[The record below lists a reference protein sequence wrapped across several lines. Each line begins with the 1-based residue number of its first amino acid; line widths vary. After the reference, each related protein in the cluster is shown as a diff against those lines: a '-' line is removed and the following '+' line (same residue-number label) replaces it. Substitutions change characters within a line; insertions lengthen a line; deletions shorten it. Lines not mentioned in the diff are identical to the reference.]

1 MHPEDFLKVEKPC
14 PQDARGT
21 IIIPT
26 WNNLAFLQLCIQSI
40 RKNSSFRHQIIV
52 HINEGTD
59 GTREWVASQDDLSY
73 TASSRNIGVCYALN
87 LARSLV
93 RTSYFIYLNDDM
105 YVCPGWDQVLFDEI
119 RAIGHQH
126 FFLSS
131 TAIEPVP
138 QSSCSIRGNYGL
150 SAESFDEEAL
160 LQDFEKQAF
169 ADWSGATWPPNIVH
183 IDTWDLVGGYS
194 IEFSPGMYSDPDFSM
209 KLWLAGIRYFK
220 GLAASRAY
228 HFGSV
233 STKKV
238 KKNKGYYQFIAK
250 WGMTSSSFTRYY
262 LRRGEAFRGA
272 LQEATPGKLLG
283 WKNKLKQAE
292 LLFRKWK

>member
-1 MHPEDFLKVEKPC
+1 MHPEDFVKVEKPC
-14 PQDARGT
+14 PEEAKGS

-40 RKNSSFRHQIIV
+40 RNHSAFKHQIIV
-52 HINEGTD
+52 HINEGVD
-59 GTREWVASQDDLSY
+59 GTREWLDSQEDISY
-73 TASSRNIGVCYALN
+73 TASNRNIGVCYGLN
-87 LARSLV
+87 LARSFV
-93 RTSYFIYLNDDM
+93 RTSYLIYLNDDM
-105 YVCPGWDQVLFDEI
+105 VVCPGWDQALFDEI
-119 RAIGHQH
+119 NTIGHHQ

-138 QSSCSIRGNYGL
+138 QSSCSIQGNYGL
-150 SAESFDEEAL
+150 TAERFEEEKL
-160 LQDFEKQAF
+160 LREFNTYDF

-194 IEFSPGMYSDPDFSM
+194 VEFSPGMYSDPDFSM

-220 GLAASRAY
+220 GLSASRAY
-228 HFGSV
+228 HFGSI

-238 KKNKGYYQFIAK
+238 RKNKGYYQFIAK
-250 WGMTSSSFTRYY
+250 WGMTSSSFTKHY
-262 LRRGEAFRGA
+262 LKRGQAFRGA
-272 LQEATPGKLLG
+272 LPDTTPGILMRL
-283 WKNKLKQAE
+283 KNKLKQAE